1 VGTATPV
8 RQQFLTAAA
17 VLVEVIARP
26 QVVAAWEARSALAG
40 MSVGALA
47 GHASR
52 ASTLVEGMATA
63 PEQPDAPALTGA
75 GAYLA
80 SMTGAD
86 DPDSELS
93 RQVLAR
99 AIAEAEPGPDAVLA
113 SAREH
118 LDRLRTLVPAVPA
131 GRRVLPRG
139 GATSQDSRSLDFE
152 DYLRTRLVELAVH
165 LDDLAASVPMPPVP
179 LPADAV
185 RTAADVLFETAL
197 ARHGATAVLRA
208 LSRRER
214 DDVQALRAL

>member
-1 VGTATPV
+1 MSTTTPV

-26 QVVAAWEARSALAG
+26 QVVAAWDARSALAG

-52 ASTLVEGMATA
+52 AITLVEGMATA

-80 SMTGAD
+80 SMAGAD

-93 RQVLAR
+93 RQVLVR

-139 GATSQDSRSLDFE
+139 GRSLDFE

-165 LDDLAASVPMPPVP
+165 LDDLVASVPMPPVP
-179 LPADAV
+179 LPVDAV